1 MSHIF
6 VIFTKYS
13 DTGVFFLV
21 TANTDTHVRSTQ
33 VISTLRMF
41 QEDEYMDI
49 FKCLNGMYFATGPT
63 QICQT

>member
-13 DTGVFFLV
+13 DTGVFLV
-21 TANTDTHVRSTQ
+21 TANTDSRVRYTQ

-41 QEDEYMDI
+41 QDDEYMDI